1 MRRIDLFRVVAAR
14 FLSRVGSEA
23 AFFVG
28 VWGKAAFDLDAT
40 AGDLAVLMF
49 ALSVALLIGSAASGV
64 LVDRYGPRVVLAV
77 AEVIFVPAALAFIW
91 ADTMPA
97 LIAVGTVWALVG
109 APVMTAGAT
118 FAPYLTE
125 RPEELKRVNSMLDG
139 AGSLSFVI
147 GPAIGALI
155 VRYANVDWIFI
166 IDAVTSLAAAIIVW
180 RAHLVRAPAP
190 RPVGKRSRAV
200 AELID
205 GMRTAYRI
213 RALRYYVLAG
223 TVVWLSFGAFGV
235 LEPLFFRDVVLADIE
250 TLGWVNMVF
259 GTGMLIGAAMLPR
272 LRMSVISARGLAYAV
287 ALSGFGSIIYV
298 GTADM
303 RVVYLGALAW
313 GSVIGLL
320 EPLLRTLIH
329 RDSPPESVGRVIGTA
344 ETHRRFGE
352 LLPLAIAPA
361 VAGVL
366 GVQGTMIAGAL
377 FASAL
382 ALFSLGEARS
392 IDRELGDRPV
402 PEEAIPTITA
412 AEEPVSPLP

>member
-49 ALSVALLIGSAASGV
+49 ALAMALLIGSAAAGV
-64 LVDRYGPRVVLAV
+64 LIDRYGPRVVLGV

-91 ADTMPA
+91 VETMPA
-97 LIAVGTVWALVG
+97 LIAVATVWAFVG

-125 RPEELKRVNSMLDG
+125 RPEELKRVNAMLDG
-139 AGSLSFVI
+139 AGSLSFVV
-147 GPAIGALI
+147 GPAIGALV
-155 VRYANVDWIFI
+155 VRYANVDWVFIF
-166 IDAVTSLAAAIIVW
+166 DAVTSLAAAIIVW
-180 RAHLVRAPAP
+180 RAQLVRTPAP
-190 RPVGKRSRAV
+190 REPGERGHAV

-235 LEPLFFRDVVLADIE
+235 LEPLFFRDVVMADIE

-259 GTGMLIGAAMLPR
+259 GMGMLFGASMLPR
-272 LRMSVISARGLAYAV
+272 LRASVISARGLAITV
-287 ALSGFGSIIYV
+287 ALSGLGSILYV
-298 GTADM
+298 GTADL
-303 RVVYLGALAW
+303 RIVYVGALLW

-329 RDSPPESVGRVIGTA
+329 RDSPPESVGRVIGTS
-344 ETHRRFGE
+344 ETHRRLGE
-352 LLPLAIAPA
+352 LLPLAVAPA

-377 FASAL
+377 LASAI
-382 ALFSLGEARS
+382 ALLSLGEARG

-402 PEEAIPTITA
+402 SEEDLHTITA

>member
-49 ALSVALLIGSAASGV
+49 ALAVALLLGSAAAGV
-64 LVDRYGPRVVLAV
+64 LIDRYGPRVVLAV

-91 ADTMPA
+91 VDSMPA
-97 LIAVGTVWALVG
+97 LIGVAAIWGFVG
-109 APVMTAGAT
+109 APVMTAGAS
-118 FAPYLTE
+118 FAPYLTQ
-125 RPEELKRVNSMLDG
+125 RPEELKHVNSLLDG

-147 GPAIGALI
+147 GPAIGALV
-155 VRYANVDWIFI
+155 VRYANIDWIFI
-166 IDAVTSLAAAIIVW
+166 LDAVTSLAAAIIVW

-190 RPVGKRSRAV
+190 RDGQRGHAV
-200 AELID
+200 AELVA

-235 LEPLFFRDVVLADIE
+235 LEPLFFRDVVMANIE

-259 GTGMLIGAAMLPR
+259 GLGMLVGASMLPR
-272 LRMSVISARGLAYAV
+272 LRASVISARGLAVAV
-287 ALSGFGSIIYV
+287 TLSGLGSILYV
-298 GTADM
+298 GTADL
-303 RVVYLGALAW
+303 RVVYVGALVW

-329 RDSPPESVGRVIGTA
+329 RDSPLEAVGRVVGTA
-344 ETHRRFGE
+344 ETHRRLGE
-352 LLPLAIAPA
+352 LLPLAVAPF
-361 VAGVL
+361 VASL
-366 GVQGTMIAGAL
+366 IGVQGTMIVGAL
-377 FASAL
+377 LASLIAL
-382 ALFSLGEARS
+382 LSLGEARA
-392 IDRELGDRPV
+392 IDRELGERPV
-402 PEEAIPTITA
+402 PEGEIATITP